1 VQVGSQL
8 RLPLGGHDT
17 NSSLR
22 ILASSLDTSRPY
34 PRGGQVPGKKL
45 VTMHTSKKKW
55 RADKL

>member
-1 VQVGSQL
+1 
-8 RLPLGGHDT
+8 LPLGGHDT